1 MARYEYEIPFWI
13 YMSPS
18 YKEAHPD
25 VVWQVEQALH
35 KPFMTDALA
44 HMLVYLGGIHTKSY
58 RRELN
63 LLSIKYDEARKRILK
78 DKTDYDAVING
89 EKEKMKK

>member
-1 MARYEYEIPFWI
+1 
-13 YMSPS
+13 
-18 YKEAHPD
+18 
-25 VVWQVEQALH
+25 
-35 KPFMTDALA
+35 MTDALA